1 MKEIEIYLRKLL
13 LSLYLF
19 FRRDEKKKDNLELTK
34 KDKILFVRLNRI
46 GDALVTTHLMESIK
60 KHTGCEIH
68 VLADKKN
75 FFIFEN
81 DKNIDKTLIF
91 PKKIK
96 EIKELANQINSSNY
110 TTVFDLHDDVST
122 TVTFFIGG
130 LKIKNKIGYNKQSR
144 KIFTHLKN

>member
-81 DKNIDKTLIF
+81 DKNFAL
-91 PKKIK
+91 
-96 EIKELANQINSSNY
+96 LC
-110 TTVFDLHDDVST
+110 LC
-122 TVTFFIGG
+122 
-130 LKIKNKIGYNKQSR
+130 
-144 KIFTHLKN
+144 